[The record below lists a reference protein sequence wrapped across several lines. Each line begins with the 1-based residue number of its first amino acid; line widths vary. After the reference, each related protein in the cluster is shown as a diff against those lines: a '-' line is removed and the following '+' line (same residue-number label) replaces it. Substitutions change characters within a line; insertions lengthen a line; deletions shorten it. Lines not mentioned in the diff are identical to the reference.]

1 MKTKRC
7 TNSSCRRVFKVENLA
22 CPHCGKK
29 YPRESVDLDLR
40 GRYAVVLTYAGLSK
54 LMMIKVIRKH
64 TGLGLRD
71 AKTIADNAPS
81 LVVTGLQVAQANAL
95 RDEIRTEGGGAMIVP
110 ASRGTK
116 GVFVLPKK
124 AG

>member
-7 TNSSCRRVFKVENLA
+7 TNSSCRREFKLETLV
-22 CPHCGKK
+22 CPHCGKQ
-29 YPRESVDLDLR
+29 YPRANAGLDKNKH
-40 GRYAVVLTYAGLSK
+40 YAEILTYCGPSK
-54 LMMIKVIRKH
+54 LSTIKVIRKH
-64 TGLGLRD
+64 TGLGLKD
-71 AKTIADNAPS
+71 AKTLVDYTPS
-81 LVVTGLQVAQANAL
+81 LIGKRFRASQAEAL
-95 RDEIRTEGGGAMIVP
+95 KAEIRTAGGDAMIVP

>member
-22 CPHCGKK
+22 CPHCGKQ
-29 YPRESVDLDLR
+29 YPRERVDLDMR
-40 GRYAVVLTYAGLSK
+40 GRYAVVLTYAGPRK
-54 LMMIKVIRKH
+54 LALIKVIRQA
-64 TGLGLRD
+64 TGLGLKD
-71 AKTIADNAPS
+71 SKTVADNAPS
-81 LVVTGLQVAQANAL
+81 LVATGFQASQAEAL
-95 RDEIRTEGGGAMIVP
+95 KAAIRAEGSGAMVVP
-110 ASRGTK
+110 VSRGTK

>member
-7 TNSSCRRVFKVENLA
+7 TNSSCRREFKLETLV
-22 CPHCGKK
+22 CPHCGKQ
-29 YPRESVDLDLR
+29 YPRANAGLDKNK
-40 GRYAVVLTYAGLSK
+40 RYDVVLTYVGPSK
-54 LMMIKVIRKH
+54 LAVIKVIQKH

-71 AKTIADNAPS
+71 TVELVNHTPS
-81 LVVTGLQVAQANAL
+81 LIGRRFRASQAEAL
-95 RDEIRTEGGGAMIVP
+95 KAEIRAAGGDAMIVP

>member
-7 TNSSCRRVFKVENLA
+7 TNSSCRKVFKVENLA

-40 GRYAVVLTYAGLSK
+40 GHYAVVLTYVGPSK
-54 LMMIKVIRKH
+54 LLLIKAIRVA
-64 TGLGLRD
+64 TGLGLKD
-71 AKTIADNAPS
+71 AKTLVDYTPS
-81 LVVTGLQVAQANAL
+81 LIGKRFRASQAEAL
-95 RDEIRTEGGGAMIVP
+95 KAEIRAAGGDAMIVP
-110 ASRGTK
+110 AGRGTK

>member
-7 TNSSCRRVFKVENLA
+7 TNSSCRKVFRVENLA

-29 YPRESVDLDLR
+29 YPRESIDLDQR
-40 GRYAVVLTYAGLSK
+40 SRYAVVLTYVGPSK
-54 LMMIKVIRKH
+54 LRTIKAIRKY

-71 AKTIADNAPS
+71 AKELTDHTPS
-81 LVVTGLQVAQANAL
+81 LIGKRFRESQAEAL
-95 RDEIRTEGGGAMIVP
+95 RADICAEGSGAKVVP
-110 ASRGTK
+110 AIRGTK

>member
-7 TNSSCRRVFKVENLA
+7 TNSSCRREFKPETLV

-29 YPRESVDLDLR
+29 YPRANANLDKNK
-40 GRYAVVLTYAGLSK
+40 RYAVILTYCGPSK
-54 LMMIKVIRKH
+54 LSTIKVMRKH

-71 AKTIADNAPS
+71 CKELIDHTPS
-81 LVVTGLQVAQANAL
+81 LIGKRFRASQAEAL
-95 RDEIRTEGGGAMIVP
+95 KAEIRAAGGDTMFVP
-110 ASRGTK
+110 TSRGTK

>member
-7 TNSSCRRVFKVENLA
+7 TNSSCRREFKLETSV

-29 YPRESVDLDLR
+29 YPRANTTLDKSK
-40 GRYAVVLTYAGLSK
+40 RYDVVLTYFGPSK
-54 LMMIKVIRKH
+54 LQTIKVIRKH
-64 TGLGLRD
+64 TGLGLKD
-71 AKTIADNAPS
+71 CKELADHTPS
-81 LVVTGLQVAQANAL
+81 LIGRRFRVSQAEVL
-95 RDEIRTEGGGAMIVP
+95 REEIRAAGGDAMIVP
-110 ASRGTK
+110 TSRGTK

>member
-7 TNSSCRRVFKVENLA
+7 TNSSCRREFRLDTLV
-22 CPHCGKK
+22 CPYCGKC
-29 YPRESVDLDLR
+29 YPRESIGCGLQ
-40 GRYAVVLTYAGLSK
+40 GRYAVVFTYAGVSK
-54 LMMIKVIRKH
+54 LAAIKAIRKYVA
-64 TGLGLRD
+64 LGLRD
-71 AKTIADNAPS
+71 AKEIVDHAPS
-81 LVVTGLQVAQANAL
+81 LITDKLSMPQAKAL
-95 RDEIRTEGGGAMIVP
+95 RAEIRAAGGDAMIVP

>member
-7 TNSSCRRVFKVENLA
+7 TNSSCRREFKLETLV
-22 CPHCGKK
+22 CPHCGKQ
-29 YPRESVDLDLR
+29 YPRQSVDLDLR
-40 GRYAVVLTYAGLSK
+40 GRYAVVLTYVGPSK
-54 LMMIKVIRKH
+54 LHLIKVMRQH
-64 TGLGLRD
+64 TGLGLKD
-71 AKTIADNAPS
+71 AKNVADNAPS
-81 LVVTGLQVAQANAL
+81 LVATGFQAAQAKAL
-95 RDEIRTEGGGAMIVP
+95 IADIRAAGSGAMIVP

>member
-7 TNSSCRRVFKVENLA
+7 TNSSCRRVFKVESLA

-29 YPRESVDLDLR
+29 YPRESVDLDIR
-40 GRYAVVLTYAGLSK
+40 ARYAVVLTHVGPSK
-54 LMMIKVIRKH
+54 LTLIRAMRKH
-64 TGLGLRD
+64 TGLGLKD
-71 AKTIADNAPS
+71 AKPIADNAPS
-81 LVVTGLQVAQANAL
+81 LVVTGYRASQAETL
-95 RDEIRTEGGGAMIVP
+95 RAEIRAAGGDVMIVP

>member
-1 MKTKRC
+1 MKTKQC
-7 TNSSCRRVFKVENLA
+7 TNSSCRKVFKVENLA

-40 GRYAVVLTYAGLSK
+40 GQYAVVLTYVGPSK
-54 LMMIKVIRKH
+54 LRLIKAIRVA
-64 TGLGLRD
+64 TGLGLKD
-71 AKTIADNAPS
+71 AKTVTDYVPS
-81 LVVTGLQVAQANAL
+81 LVGTGFQASQAEAL
-95 RDEIRTEGGGAMIVP
+95 RAEIRAAGGDAMIVP